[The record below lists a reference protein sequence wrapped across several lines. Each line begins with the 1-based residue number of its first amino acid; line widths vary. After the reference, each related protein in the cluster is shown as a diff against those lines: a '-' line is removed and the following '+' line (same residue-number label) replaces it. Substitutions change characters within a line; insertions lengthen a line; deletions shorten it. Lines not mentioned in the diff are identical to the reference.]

1 MGTRDC
7 QESGTGRPLPLGGD
21 TKSKEE
27 DAFVYHRAR
36 SGDTLDSLARKYGVS
51 VQAIRAANG
60 LKGNALKQKQT
71 YRIPKAEK
79 TASAKPEKA
88 HGAKPEKTASTSA
101 PGGQSKS
108 GRPRK

>member
-1 MGTRDC
+1 MCIRD
-7 QESGTGRPLPLGGD
+7 SGKGKHVAKGDDTEDTKHAKKAKSGGD
-21 TKSKEE
+21 KKPKDE

-36 SGDTLDSLARKYGVS
+36 SGDTLDSLARHYGVS
-51 VQAIRAANG
+51 IQAIRQANG

-71 YRIPKAEK
+71 YRIPKPEK
-79 TASAKPEKA
+79 TASA
-88 HGAKPEKTASTSA
+88 SA